1 MLEFGGKSVAEQNE
15 AYSSTVLSMKMEVFV
30 ITAALMWLAGTKVN
44 KEIIV
49 YESQSALHKDKEE
62 QKQHVWVQALFFN
75 KNVIGYT
82 AQVILEYKA
91 MSEQTCWI

>member
-1 MLEFGGKSVAEQNE
+1 
-15 AYSSTVLSMKMEVFV
+15 MKMEVFV

-62 QKQHVWVQALFFN
+62 QK
-75 KNVIGYT
+75 
-82 AQVILEYKA
+82 
-91 MSEQTCWI
+91 